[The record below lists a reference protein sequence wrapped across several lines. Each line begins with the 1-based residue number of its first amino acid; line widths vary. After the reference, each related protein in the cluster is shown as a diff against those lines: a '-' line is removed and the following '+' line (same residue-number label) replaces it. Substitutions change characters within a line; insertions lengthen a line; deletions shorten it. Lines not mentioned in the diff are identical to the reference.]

1 MSLDNAAN
9 VFILYGCSL
18 SKERSSMRIVAATTD
33 EEMLHTIIGAQILG
47 GTIHIM
53 TLEDGLS
60 GYSICVFLFMMF
72 LVFLFVFFSN
82 GGKLKYFF
90 LFTP

>member
-1 MSLDNAAN
+1 MLNYS
-9 VFILYGCSL
+9 
-18 SKERSSMRIVAATTD
+18 VA
-33 EEMLHTIIGAQILG
+33 ELR
-47 GTIHIM
+47 IM

-90 LFTP
+90 VYSIMIEEFFFSFFLRF